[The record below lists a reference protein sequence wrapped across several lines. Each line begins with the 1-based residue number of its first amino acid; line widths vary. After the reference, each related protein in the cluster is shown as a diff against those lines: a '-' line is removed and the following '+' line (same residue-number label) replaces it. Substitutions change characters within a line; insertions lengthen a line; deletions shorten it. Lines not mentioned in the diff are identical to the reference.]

1 VLDLHVT
8 RLHLTVKS
16 TIVAND
22 TRLFLFSPI
31 FLRLKKKKASVV
43 TVLDAI
49 ATIVD
54 LNIRGSQKRKASA
67 DTVLDAIVTIVN
79 LSTREVN
86 KDI

>member
-1 VLDLHVT
+1 M
-8 RLHLTVKS
+8 
-16 TIVAND
+16 
-22 TRLFLFSPI
+22 
-31 FLRLKKKKASVV
+31 
-43 TVLDAI
+43 LDAI